1 MPIREIR
8 LIRGFSDLVAQQR
21 TRFNGLNMDTPLTL
35 LVIGLPLVMLGVAA
49 WPFLLLPRVRTVL
62 VGAGGTCCVAC
73 GTLVAGLLAAGML
86 PLPGFTQSTA
96 VAQDETP
103 AAKPADSSS
112 AASESARDEAT
123 ANPAVEIV
131 PQPPA
136 ATITAPATPA
146 SSTPAPAAT
155 TSTPVPPIEVS
166 PPIPGQENDAKHD
179 DIKIETRPDGTV
191 IIPAGRPDWVEREP
205 SFVGDVH
212 RIPVASGHYKRP
224 LDVKHALD
232 EEIVKATEDYIAEI
246 LNSKLAPSLL
256 RYDARTIRS
265 RFVGPSNVY
274 DEVITFRE
282 PLEEMHQSHV
292 LLEFGPE
299 FRKEL
304 ESSWV
309 GKIAESRLLQM
320 SLVAGGA
327 ILLLG
332 SVFGYF
338 RLDNATRGYY
348 TGRLQF
354 MTAAAIL
361 AIVALGA
368 AAAFRFTWL

>member
-1 MPIREIR
+1 
-8 LIRGFSDLVAQQR
+8 
-21 TRFNGLNMDTPLTL
+21 MDTPLTL

-49 WPFLLLPRVRTVL
+49 WPFLLFPRVRTVL
-62 VGAGGTCCVAC
+62 VGAGGTCCVAG

-86 PLPGFTQSTA
+86 PLPGFTESTA
-96 VAQDETP
+96 VAQEQAP

-112 AASESARDEAT
+112 AASESATDEAT

-131 PQPPA
+131 PQPPT
-136 ATITAPATPA
+136 AT
-146 SSTPAPAAT
+146 TPAPAVPAPVKPAAAT
-155 TSTPVPPIEVS
+155 TASTPAPPIEVS
-166 PPIPGQENDAKHD
+166 PPLPGQENDAKHD

-191 IIPAGRPDWVEREP
+191 IIPAGRPDWVQHPRRTRSGEVHQITVSSGPYATDLQAER
-205 SFVGDVH
+205 
-212 RIPVASGHYKRP
+212 
-224 LDVKHALD
+224 ALD
-232 EEIVKATEDYIAEI
+232 EELLKATNEYIAEQ
-246 LNSKLAPSLL
+246 LGSELAPTLL
-256 RYDARTIRS
+256 QYNARIIKQ
-265 RFVGPSNVY
+265 RFVKPANTYS
-274 DEVITFRE
+274 EQITVSIGDMQQR
-282 PLEEMHQSHV
+282 HA
-292 LLEFGPE
+292 LLEFDNN
-299 FRKEL
+299 FRSEIQ
-304 ESSWV
+304 STWV

-320 SLVAGGA
+320 GLVAGGA

-368 AAAFRFTWL
+368 AAAFRLTWL

>member
-1 MPIREIR
+1 
-8 LIRGFSDLVAQQR
+8 
-21 TRFNGLNMDTPLTL
+21 MDTPLTL

-49 WPFLLLPRVRTVL
+49 SPFLLLPRVRAVL
-62 VGAGGTCCVAC
+62 VGAGGTCCVAG

-86 PLPGFTQSTA
+86 PLPGFTESTA
-96 VAQDETP
+96 VAQEETP

-112 AASESARDEAT
+112 AARESATDEAT
-123 ANPAVEIV
+123 SNPAVEIV

-136 ATITAPATPA
+136 AT
-146 SSTPAPAAT
+146 TPAPAASAPVKPAAATT
-155 TSTPVPPIEVS
+155 TSTPAPPIEVS
-166 PPIPGQENDAKHD
+166 PPLPGPGNDSEKHD

-191 IIPAGRPDWVEREP
+191 IIPAGRPDWVQHPRRGRT
-205 SFVGDVH
+205 GDVYQITVSSSLYATDLQAE
-212 RIPVASGHYKRP
+212 R
-224 LDVKHALD
+224 ALD
-232 EEIVKATEDYIAEI
+232 EELVKATNEYISEQ
-246 LNSKLAPSLL
+246 LNSEIAPTLL
-256 RYDARTIRS
+256 HYTARQIKQ
-265 RFVGPSNVY
+265 RFVKPANTYS
-274 DEVITFRE
+274 EQITVSIGDMQQR
-282 PLEEMHQSHV
+282 HA
-292 LLEFGPE
+292 LLEFDNN
-299 FRKEL
+299 FRSEIQ
-304 ESSWV
+304 STWV
-309 GKIAESRLLQM
+309 GQIAESRLLQM